1 MKTINYK
8 LLIPNKLSECW
19 LSSVFIF
26 SLKAISYKLKADERG
41 SAIYLALFTLS
52 AILATALAVSTVAVG
67 ELKISKE
74 VVNSMQAV
82 DVADSAIEYTMMEVR
97 KNPESSLYN
106 DGAGTTALDANLC
119 EYQMHFAG
127 QTFNTGGI
135 KCSADVNNDV
145 APGTHSNCSQS
156 IADLGV
162 DCTRIEARGSFGN
175 TNRAMEIVF
184 PNL

>member
-1 MKTINYK
+1 MKKALNNKIKNKQK
-8 LLIPNKLSECW
+8 LRTHEQ
-19 LSSVFIF
+19 
-26 SLKAISYKLKADERG
+26 G

-52 AILATALAVSTVAVG
+52 AVLATALAVSTVAVG

-82 DVADSAIEYTMMEVR
+82 YVADSAIEYTMMEVR

-106 DGAGTTALDANLC
+106 SGAGVTTLDTIPC
-119 EYQMHFAG
+119 EAQIHFAG
-127 QTFNTGGI
+127 PAFNTGNT

-145 APGTHSNCSQS
+145 APGTHSNCRET
-156 IADLGV
+156 IGTDFGA

-184 PNL
+184 ENL

>member
-1 MKTINYK
+1 MKHETLKINHTKQYK
-8 LLIPNKLSECW
+8 GKPCF
-19 LSSVFIF
+19 SVFHVSRF
-26 SLKAISYKLKADERG
+26 TFHEEG

-52 AILATALAVSTVAVG
+52 AVLATALAVSTVAVG

-82 DVADSAIEYTMMEVR
+82 YVADSAIEYTMMEVR

-106 DGAGTTALDANLC
+106 SGAGVTTLDTIPC
-119 EYQMHFAG
+119 EAQIHFAG
-127 QTFNTGGI
+127 PAFNTGNT

-145 APGTHSNCSQS
+145 APGTHSNCRES
-156 IADLGV
+156 IGTDFGA

-184 PNL
+184 ENL

>member
-1 MKTINYK
+1 MKKALNNKIKNKQK
-8 LLIPNKLSECW
+8 LRTHEQ
-19 LSSVFIF
+19 
-26 SLKAISYKLKADERG
+26 G

-52 AILATALAVSTVAVG
+52 AVLATALAVSTVAVG

-82 DVADSAIEYTMMEVR
+82 YVADSAIEYTMMEVR

-127 QTFNTGGI
+127 QTFDTGSI

-145 APGTHSNCSQS
+145 APGTHSNCRQS

-175 TNRAMEIVF
+175 TNRAM
-184 PNL
+184 

>member
-1 MKTINYK
+1 MKKALNNKIKNKQK
-8 LLIPNKLSECW
+8 LRTHEQ
-19 LSSVFIF
+19 
-26 SLKAISYKLKADERG
+26 G

-52 AILATALAVSTVAVG
+52 AVLATALAVSTVAVG

-82 DVADSAIEYTMMEVR
+82 YVADSAIEYTMMEVR
-97 KNPESSLYN
+97 KNPTSNLYN
-106 DGAGTTALDANLC
+106 LGTGVRSLDTNLC
-119 EYQMHFAG
+119 EAQIHFVGSA
-127 QTFNTGGI
+127 FNTSNL

-145 APGTHSNCSQS
+145 VPGTHSNCSQS